1 MKKTNKLVVIS
12 NIAAFVLIVALA
24 VMQFM
29 PFWYTV
35 NGVHMTPAEYEEYL
49 ASEDYVYTGE
59 KIVLEEET
67 APEATEAVPEVT
79 EEVTEAA
86 TEAATEEAAEAA
98 TEEAAEAAT
107 EATAE
112 LEPEETKKPEK
123 LASEEGYYVI
133 KCYACDTVRRI
144 YPSSVK
150 FTGVKNL
157 VYAVDKCKT
166 CKSDVGF
173 SLEGEVK
180 NDEVIAWEDRV
191 ERASIAERVW
201 FIAEGAPVLMNH
213 VWTLLLGAVC
223 FYFCLLRSGGTISFL
238 PVTAL
243 AVLNTLGYLKPE
255 AMTGS
260 FWIVHMILSCLLFVP
275 GLILFAFWLKSVI
288 RWFTVK
294 D

>member
-12 NIAAFVLIVALA
+12 NIASFALIVALA

-67 APEATEAVPEVT
+67 APEATEAVPEATEEATEAVT
-79 EEVTEAA
+79 EEATEEA
-86 TEAATEEAAEAA
+86 TEAATE
-98 TEEAAEAAT
+98 TT
-107 EATAE
+107 PT
-112 LEPEETKKPEK
+112 ETKATEK

-144 YPSSVK
+144 YPSSVN
-150 FTGVKNL
+150 FTNVKNL
-157 VYAVDKCKT
+157 VYAVDKCKA

-173 SLEGEVK
+173 SIEGEIK

-201 FIAEGAPVLMNH
+201 YITDGAPVLMFH

-223 FYFCLLRSGGTISFL
+223 FYFCLLRSRSTISFL
-238 PVTAL
+238 PVTAI

-260 FWIVHMILSCLLFVP
+260 SWVVHLILSCLLFVP
-275 GLILFAFWLKSVI
+275 GLILFGFWLKRVI
-288 RWFTVK
+288 RWFKVK

>member
-1 MKKTNKLVVIS
+1 MKKTNKLVVIC
-12 NIAAFVLIVALA
+12 NIASFVLIVALA

-59 KIVLEEET
+59 KIILEEET
-67 APEATEAVPEVT
+67 APEATEAVPEATEEATEVATEAVT
-79 EEVTEAA
+79 EEATEAVTEEA
-86 TEAATEEAAEAA
+86 TEAATE
-98 TEEAAEAAT
+98 TT
-107 EATAE
+107 SK
-112 LEPEETKKPEK
+112 ETKAPEK

-150 FTGVKNL
+150 FTDVKNL
-157 VYAVDKCKT
+157 VYAVDKCKA
-166 CKSDVGF
+166 CKSEVGF
-173 SLEGEVK
+173 SIEGEIK

-201 FIAEGAPVLMNH
+201 FITDGAPVLMFH

-223 FYFCLLRSGGTISFL
+223 FYFCLLRSGSTISFL
-238 PVTAL
+238 PVTAI
-243 AVLNTLGYLKPE
+243 AVLNTIGYLKPE

-260 FWIVHMILSCLLFVP
+260 SWIIHMILSCLLFVP
-275 GLILFAFWLKSVI
+275 GVILFAFWLKNVL
-288 RWFTVK
+288 RWFKVK

>member
-12 NIAAFVLIVALA
+12 NIASFALIAALA

-67 APEATEAVPEVT
+67 APEATEAVPEATEEATEAVT
-79 EEVTEAA
+79 EEA
-86 TEAATEEAAEAA
+86 TEAATE
-98 TEEAAEAAT
+98 TT
-107 EATAE
+107 
-112 LEPEETKKPEK
+112 PKETKAPEK

-144 YPSSVK
+144 YPSSVE
-150 FTGVKNL
+150 FTNVKNL
-157 VYAVDKCKT
+157 VYTGEKCKT
-166 CKSDVGF
+166 CKAEVGF
-173 SLEGEVK
+173 SIEGEIK

-201 FIAEGAPVLMNH
+201 FITDGAPVLMFH

-223 FYFCLLRSGGTISFL
+223 FYFCLLRSGSTISFL
-238 PVTAL
+238 PVTAI

-260 FWIVHMILSCLLFVP
+260 LWVVHLILSCLLFVP
-275 GLILFAFWLKSVI
+275 GLILFGFWLKSVI
-288 RWFTVK
+288 RWFKVK